1 MIKGF
6 SGSENFD
13 ILIALK
19 NNPILP
25 KSIVLLALNYNADSN
40 NYDILNAV
48 RVFGAAFQIPNL
60 LSSKTYYD
68 QWGI

>member
-6 SGSENFD
+6 SGNENFD

-25 KSIVLLALNYNADSN
+25 KSIVLVALNYNADYN

-48 RVFGAAFQIPNL
+48 RVFGGAFKIPNL
-60 LSSKTYYD
+60 STSKTYYD
-68 QWGI
+68 

>member
-1 MIKGF
+1 LIKGF

-25 KSIVLLALNYNADSN
+25 KSIVLAALNYNADSN

-48 RVFGAAFQIPNL
+48 RVFGAAF
-60 LSSKTYYD
+60 
-68 QWGI
+68 